1 MVNQHLYYF
10 NILYHLGTSRSSP
23 SMPTQVGLAAVGV
36 AFVAAL
42 VMMVGAAAATK
53 VAAVVVVVLGTWW
66 WGGSTGSGVFTEN

>member
-10 NILYHLGTSRSSP
+10 NILYHNSDQSQFTVHAP
-23 SMPTQVGLAAVGV
+23 QVGLAAVAV

-42 VMMVGAAAATK
+42 VMMLGAAAATK